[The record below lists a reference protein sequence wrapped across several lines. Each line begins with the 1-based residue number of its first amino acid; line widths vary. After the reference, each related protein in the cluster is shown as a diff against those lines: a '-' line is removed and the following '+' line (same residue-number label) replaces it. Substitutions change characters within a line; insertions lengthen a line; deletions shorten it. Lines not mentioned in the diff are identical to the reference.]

1 MKNILIIDDEDDFR
15 VMLTQ
20 MLQKAGYAV
29 TAAPDGMQGM
39 KEFEKH
45 HPDLVVTDIFMPE
58 KEGLETI
65 MDAKK
70 ADPAVKIIAMSGGG
84 RVWNMD
90 TLPVALSLGADAVL
104 HKPFRQEEFLG
115 LVSRLLASAP
125 R

>member
-15 VMLTQ
+15 VMLTL

-29 TAAPDGMQGM
+29 TAAPDGLQGM
-39 KEFEKH
+39 KEFEKR
-45 HPDLVVTDIFMPE
+45 HPDLMVTDIFMPE
-58 KEGLETI
+58 KEGLSTI

-90 TLPVALSLGADAVL
+90 SLPAALSLGADAVL
-104 HKPFRQEEFLG
+104 YKPFRQEEFLG
-115 LVSRLLASAP
+115 LIRQLLAP
-125 R
+125 TVR

>member
-20 MLQKAGYAV
+20 MLQKAGYTV
-29 TAAPDGMQGM
+29 RAAPDGMQGM
-39 KEFEKH
+39 KEFKKQ

-70 ADPAVKIIAMSGGG
+70 ANPSVKIIAMSGGG

-90 TLPVALSLGADAVL
+90 ALPVALNLGADAVL
-104 HKPFRQEEFLG
+104 HKPFRREEFLG
-115 LVSRLLASAP
+115 LVSRLLTSTV